1 MRLRLTII
9 EFQRRSLELDLN
21 VELLAVLVLV
31 DEEPAQGEDSVLLLP
46 RGEKAALY
54 LKLEPTL
61 HSLGVLMVPPL
72 FMMKMIRIHVI

>member
-1 MRLRLTII
+1 M
-9 EFQRRSLELDLN
+9 
-21 VELLAVLVLV
+21 LV

-54 LKLEPTL
+54 LKLEPTP